1 MNNLKQ
7 AALFVVVLFL
17 LLSSPGALAFKRSS
31 WGLTKRAQSLSLDAG
46 SRTKSVAEFEK
57 GRLTNP
63 CTAAAA
69 ALLTAAPL
77 TALAKAAGAAEQVL
91 TRNDV
96 GFINLNETMPEVTDV
111 CWLDIS
117 IGDTSSPS
125 RVEISLFGG
134 VTPKAAENFK
144 ALAMG
149 KPGYG
154 YKGSD
159 IFRVVATF
167 SVQGGNINSG
177 AEVAQSQLGKE
188 GKSAF
193 GEGFAPENFRIL
205 HSYKDAG
212 VVSLMKDLKNKNM
225 QDSRFFIT
233 TSPYASWADERY
245 CAFGYVSKGM
255 DLVRGLSILPTT
267 PPSNY
272 PNTRIRIVDS
282 GVY

>member
-1 MNNLKQ
+1 MWVPLIV
-7 AALFVVVLFL
+7 LVLF
-17 LLSSPGALAFKRSS
+17 SATARAWVRGTSAC
-31 WGLTKRAQSLSLDAG
+31 LTRRAQSLSLDAG
-46 SRTKSVAEFEK
+46 SRTKTVAEFEK
-57 GRLTNP
+57 GRLSSP
-63 CTAAAA
+63 CAAA
-69 ALLTAAPL
+69 ALATA
-77 TALAKAAGAAEQVL
+77 ALAKAARAEEQVL

-96 GFINLNETMPEVTDV
+96 GFINLNETMPEITDV

-117 IGDTSSPS
+117 IGDTLPS

-144 ALAMG
+144 ALAQG

-159 IFRVVATF
+159 IFRVVASF
-167 SVQGGNINSG
+167 SVQGGNINWGDVS
-177 AEVAQSQLGKE
+177 QSQLGKE

-193 GEGFAPENFRIL
+193 GVGFAAENFRIL

-212 VVSLMKDLKNKNM
+212 VVSFMKDLKNKSL

-233 TSPYASWADERY
+233 TSPYASWADDRY

-267 PPSNY
+267 QPANY